1 MSGFNTP
8 SSITVDPTP
17 TELQPLQR
25 VLADRL
31 LQGLTSGREAS
42 PSPIFPGT
50 PNVFSQLYGQRPGN
64 DGGSFL
70 PPSPVSSQTGSG
82 QQNQFTNQYTA
93 PGSGQQAFE
102 RFVQPSQGAVGYGS
116 DGTPAYAQAGP
127 GELQHVIQSSGGG
140 NSDLIGGN
148 DSNPPPQDTGTGPN
162 PDNDPLIGD
171 PGNDPLIGADDPE
184 NRQADTDPASG
195 NQGTNNSAPFQPIP
209 LSATFDLPG
218 FQNPFDPNAL
228 FSAPLTT
235 GQQDALAGFRNL
247 FNPSQIVT
255 NAQQANAVQNAIGG
269 NQVFN
274 PSQGSSLL
282 DTIQPF
288 DVRSS
293 TQNDLIQS
301 IMGGSANNL
310 AANPASLPTNFDS
323 AFLNQ
328 LSGRPVD
335 VSGVQDASRQAFQSD
350 LDEIIARERESAS
363 SFGLD
368 PGAVDRSRGVIDA
381 AGRAAANFN
390 LGQERT
396 ALGAMENAAQ
406 RQLGAVGQVAPFLS
420 AGAQSQLAGTQAQ
433 NIGTQNLLNLLPQVQ
448 AGDESAL
455 NAFLSITEPA
465 AQRSTQALSML
476 PTFSNLPFQQAQA
489 LFGLENQARGIA
501 DTDLQRRTQEFAR
514 TQGGAL
520 NQILGL
526 FGHSWPTQ
534 TGFGP
539 SPLAQIT
546 SAAGPLASA
555 FAL

>member
-1 MSGFNTP
+1 MSGFNAP
-8 SSITVDPTP
+8 ESITVDPTP
-17 TELQPLQR
+17 MTLQPLQR

-50 PNVFSQLYGQRPGN
+50 PNVFSQLYQRPGI
-64 DGGSFL
+64 DGGPFL
-70 PPSPVSSQTGSG
+70 PRRFGHPTDTPSPVSSQTGSG
-82 QQNQFTNQYTA
+82 QQNQFTNQFTA

-102 RFVQPSQGAVGYGS
+102 RFVHPSQGGTEIAQEDAVRYGP
-116 DGTPAYAQAGP
+116 DGTPTYAQADHRDQHTAP
-127 GELQHVIQSSGGG
+127 GSGQQAFGKFRNRG
-140 NSDLIGGN
+140 EDPEIGR
-148 DSNPPPQDTGTGPN
+148 
-162 PDNDPLIGD
+162 
-171 PGNDPLIGADDPE
+171 DDPA
-184 NRQADTDPASG
+184 NKYGGTDPAAG
-195 NQGTNNSAPFQPIP
+195 NQGTNNSNPFQPIP
-209 LSATFDLPG
+209 LDASLDLPG

-235 GQQDALAGFRNL
+235 GQQDALSGFRNL

-269 NQVFN
+269 NQVFD

-282 DTIQPF
+282 DAIQPF

-293 TQNDLIQS
+293 TQNDLIRN

-310 AANPASLPTNFDS
+310 AANPASLPTNFGS

-335 VSGVQDASRQAFQSD
+335 VSGVQDASRQAFQRD
-350 LDEIIARERESAS
+350 LDEIVARERESAS

-368 PGAVDRSRGVIDA
+368 PGATDRTRSVIDA

-406 RQLGAVGQVAPFLS
+406 RQLGAVGQVAPYLS
-420 AGAQSQLAGTQAQ
+420 AGAQSQLAGTQAR

-489 LFGLENQARGIA
+489 LFGLEDQARGVA
-501 DTDLQRRTQEFAR
+501 DTDLQRRMQEFTR

-526 FGHSWPTQ
+526 FGNSWPTQ

-539 SPLAQIT
+539 SPLSQI
-546 SAAGPLASA
+546 SSVAGPIGAA